1 MKKSLFF
8 ALVAVLAIPFVS
20 CSKQASQEPARHFV
34 SADGM
39 LDFDL
44 IDDSIDVFQLFPEA
58 YYSEDGDD
66 LAPICIHNEDILLKY
81 NGSNPQVQQITDF
94 YNIIAMYHNMNSDLE
109 TAERFGEDDSEVYEA
124 LAASIASADV
134 TYVRDPELQA
144 AIRQLRDTMEY
155 CCRHLPEDHS
165 EMLGKMVEDLFG
177 IITPT
182 AAAIMDGVT
191 ERYFEIMDRKD
202 FYTDFDSVIYLRGR
216 SDKDYQLELLTA
228 MDHAQTPMERHMYA
242 IEYAHSD
249 SFHASFVLGAAVL
262 NREFER
268 GEYSPYLSEMWRTW
282 RASLTSIIGH
292 SSWSYIPNHLYNAK
306 RRQVAE
312 IILQQVEKHPTDS
325 MAQGLLI
332 DLIGS
337 GNILRHGAIFG
348 NSSMVEQM
356 NMYPEWD
363 ME

>member
-8 ALVAVLAIPFVS
+8 ALAAVLAIPFVS
-20 CSKQASQEPARHFV
+20 CSKKASEEPARHFV

-44 IDDSIDVFQLFPEA
+44 LDDSIDVFNLFPVA
-58 YYSEDGDD
+58 FFSEDGDD

-81 NGSNPQVQQITDF
+81 SGSNPQVQQITDF

-109 TAERFGEDDSEVYEA
+109 TAERFGEDDPEVYKQMA
-124 LAASIASADV
+124 VSIALTDV
-134 TYVRDPELQA
+134 SYVRDPELQA
-144 AIRQLRDTMEY
+144 AIRQLRDTMES

-165 EMLGKMVEDLFG
+165 EMLGEMAETLFG
-177 IITPT
+177 RITPA

-191 ERYFEIMDRKD
+191 ERYLEIMDRKD

-216 SDKDYQLELLTA
+216 SDKDYQLQLLTA
-228 MDHAQTPMERHMYA
+228 MDNAASPMERHMYA

-249 SFHASFVLGAAVL
+249 SFHASFILGAAVL

-282 RASLTSIIGH
+282 RASMASMIGH

-312 IILQQVEKHPTDS
+312 IILNQIESHPTDS

-332 DLIGS
+332 DLIGC
-337 GNILRHGAIFG
+337 GNILRHGYLFG
-348 NSSMVEQM
+348 NGAMTEQM